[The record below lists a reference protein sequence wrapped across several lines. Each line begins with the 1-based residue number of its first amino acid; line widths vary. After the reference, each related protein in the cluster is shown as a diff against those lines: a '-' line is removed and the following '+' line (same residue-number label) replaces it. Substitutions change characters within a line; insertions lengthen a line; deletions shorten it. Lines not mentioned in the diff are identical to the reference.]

1 MSAIHDFR
9 PGDIVEVRRYLQV
22 GLGHDHDGQVPEHEH
37 KGTITAAGDFGIRL
51 DSHPDYICV
60 DPQFAD
66 GGDGHGDGS
75 WWLVT
80 EVERVS

>member
-1 MSAIHDFR
+1 MSVIHDFR
-9 PGDIVEVRRYLQV
+9 PGDVVEVRRYSQQ
-22 GLGHDHDGQVPEHEH
+22 GLSHDHTGRVPDYEH
-37 KGTITAAGDFGIRL
+37 KGTVTAADAFGICL

-60 DPQFAD
+60 DPQFSG

-80 EVERVS
+80 EVERVR